1 MKCTFKDSALLKKII
16 SALSKDLTLVNFKF
30 DTNGLKINAM
40 NDSHTDMRDF
50 YLYFTFFESYECDK
64 PDDDPE
70 VLGINV
76 NLLQKYINTAGPRD
90 VVEWETSSTALKIT
104 VRTTNENCCCTE
116 WTLRLVDF
124 EEVALNIPSE
134 VSWDCHV
141 RVGTPLFRQ
150 WIYKSRLVEGNFSL
164 EIIKEKE
171 INVRVRSDLTDLHL
185 CQPLPTMMATMVSS
199 TPVFTS
205 MEKTIASKETECL
218 DAIIQCAPGVDIL
231 YSDEMPMCCVSH
243 LDENS
248 YVKLWIAPIMG
259 DDE

>member
-16 SALSKDLTLVNFKF
+16 NALSKDLTLVNFLF
-30 DTNGLKINAM
+30 SDDGLKINAM

-50 YLYFTFFESYECDK
+50 FLHHTFFGSYACGE
-64 PDDDPE
+64 PE
-70 VLGINV
+70 VLGVNV

-104 VRTTNENCCCTE
+104 VRTDNENCCCTE

-124 EEVALNIPSE
+124 EEAALNIPSE

-141 RVGTPLFRQ
+141 RVGTALFRQ

-164 EIIKEKE
+164 EIVKDKE

-185 CQPLPTMMATMVSS
+185 CQPLPTLMANMVAS
-199 TPVFTS
+199 TPVFTT
-205 MEKTIASKETECL
+205 MEKTIASKETDCL

-243 LDENS
+243 LDDNS
-248 YVKLWIAPIMG
+248 YIKLWIAPIMG